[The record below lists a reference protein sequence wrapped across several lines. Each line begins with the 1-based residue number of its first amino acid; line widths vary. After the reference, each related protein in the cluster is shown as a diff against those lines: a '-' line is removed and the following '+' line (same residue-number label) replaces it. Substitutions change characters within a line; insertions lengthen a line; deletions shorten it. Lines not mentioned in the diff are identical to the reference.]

1 MLNEK
6 KRSSVKMDNNT
17 HVSVDTERPS
27 RYTLKND
34 SGSLEPLIDV
44 SSASIS
50 MTGNTSHHRSSSDQ
64 GITLTLQDIDL
75 WSKFNSVTNEM
86 IVTKSGR

>member
-6 KRSSVKMDNNT
+6 KRNSVKMDNNT
-17 HVSVDTERPS
+17 HVSVDTERP
-27 RYTLKND
+27 RYTLKSD
-34 SGSLEPLIDV
+34 SGSLEALIDV

-50 MTGNTSHHRSSSDQ
+50 MTGNTSHHRSSSDE